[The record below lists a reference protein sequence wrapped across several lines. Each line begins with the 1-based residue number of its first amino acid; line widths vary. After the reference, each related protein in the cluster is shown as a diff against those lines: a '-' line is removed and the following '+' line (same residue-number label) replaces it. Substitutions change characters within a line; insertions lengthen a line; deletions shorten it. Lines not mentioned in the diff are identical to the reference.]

1 MGLSSAVV
9 TTHETWPKLFD
20 SAWRA
25 QPWFFVVFCGF
36 ADRISSVRLAAET
49 ARIAALKVGCTAL
62 RPKAERFRQKRVRPT
77 SFERPSSFNLCFS
90 FCFLEAS
97 SINSINV
104 IVNGEKIELPEGS
117 TVSEL
122 LKRLEIDSRALAVEV
137 NQQIKPRNL
146 HSVTVIADGDVLE
159 IVTLVGGG

>member
-1 MGLSSAVV
+1 MKGHPASI
-9 TTHETWPKLFD
+9 
-20 SAWRA
+20 
-25 QPWFFVVFCGF
+25 FV
-36 ADRISSVRLAAET
+36 
-49 ARIAALKVGCTAL
+49 
-62 RPKAERFRQKRVRPT
+62 
-77 SFERPSSFNLCFS
+77 FS